1 MDFVHMMRSLRA
13 RKKPNPPKAARARA
27 EKARKERVARATKRK
42 EPIPPEEY
50 SSDERPQFDS
60 EDEKWY
66 GEGVEEGAEDA
77 EDQWWSEGHDSHR
90 HRAKKVKETSALD
103 DLFY

>member
-1 MDFVHMMRSLRA
+1 MCPLDLVS
-13 RKKPNPPKAARARA
+13 PRARA
-27 EKARKERVARATKRK
+27 ARE
-42 EPIPPEEY
+42 EEY

-77 EDQWWSEGHDSHR
+77 EDQWWSEGHDSYR

-103 DLFY
+103 ELFY